1 MQRILTFAVIALLGL
16 FSTVH
21 AAESPARSL
30 VTALHD
36 TLLDVMMA
44 ADALGF
50 EGRRDYLAPVMVESY
65 DMALIARASTGRYWR
80 KASDDQKRRI
90 IDAITRLSITIYAA
104 RFDGF
109 SGEKFR
115 TLSEEPAPRGTVLV
129 NTEIVKSDG
138 KTVALNYLVRE
149 TAGDWRIIDVF
160 LDGIY
165 SEIALKRADYAGIL
179 KRAGFDGLFAEIEN
193 KIEELEREGRKQDR
207 K

>member
-1 MQRILTFAVIALLGL
+1 MQRTITFAIIALLGL
-16 FSTVH
+16 LSTVQ
-21 AAESPARSL
+21 AAESPARRI
-30 VTALHD
+30 VEALHGS
-36 TLLDVMMA
+36 LLDIMMS

-50 EGRRDYLAPVMVESY
+50 EGRRDYITPVMEESY

-80 KASDDQKRRI
+80 RASDDQKRRI

-109 SGEKFR
+109 SGERFR
-115 TLSEEPAPRGTVLV
+115 TLSEEPAPRGTVLIK
-129 NTEIVKSDG
+129 TEIVKSDG
-138 KTVALNYLVRE
+138 DAVALNYLMRE
-149 TAGDWRIIDVF
+149 TAGVWRIIDVY

-179 KRAGFDGLFAEIEN
+179 KRAGFNGLFAEIEK
-193 KIEELEREGRKQDR
+193 KIAEIEREDR

>member
-1 MQRILTFAVIALLGL
+1 MQRTITFAIIALLGL
-16 FSTVH
+16 LSTVQ
-21 AAESPARSL
+21 AAESPARRI
-30 VTALHD
+30 VEALHGS
-36 TLLDVMMA
+36 LLDIMMS

-50 EGRRDYLAPVMVESY
+50 EGRRDYITPVMEESY

-80 KASDDQKRRI
+80 RASDDQKRRI

-115 TLSEEPAPRGTVLV
+115 TLSEEPAPRGTVLIK
-129 NTEIVKSDG
+129 TEIVKSDG
-138 KTVALNYLVRE
+138 DTVALNYLIRE
-149 TAGDWRIIDVF
+149 TAGVWRIIDVY

-179 KRAGFDGLFAEIEN
+179 KRAGFDGLFAEIEK
-193 KIEELEREGRKQDR
+193 KIAEIEREGRK
-207 K
+207 